1 MSDRS
6 PGPIYIPNP
15 VNSSSSTSSNS
26 TLPPPR
32 FQPGST
38 GGIRE
43 SMQKDPLLKLIPSKR
58 TQIEPSQLPPLPS
71 FSSEPPPPPSKRYR
85 QRVYSVRALPV
96 TQKWEDELD
105 LWANQEI
112 EILAETDKELATQEV
127 QLVFG
132 SAGKQAMEGIRNTL

>member
-1 MSDRS
+1 
-6 PGPIYIPNP
+6 
-15 VNSSSSTSSNS
+15 
-26 TLPPPR
+26 
-32 FQPGST
+32 
-38 GGIRE
+38 
-43 SMQKDPLLKLIPSKR
+43 MQKDPLLKLIPSKR

>member
-1 MSDRS
+1 
-6 PGPIYIPNP
+6 
-15 VNSSSSTSSNS
+15 
-26 TLPPPR
+26 
-32 FQPGST
+32 
-38 GGIRE
+38 
-43 SMQKDPLLKLIPSKR
+43 MQKDPLLKLIPSKR

-71 FSSEPPPPPSKRYR
+71 TSSEPPPPSKRYR
-85 QRVYSVRALPV
+85 QRVYSVGALPV